1 MAHETNRANAPGL
14 SWKFTCQ
21 TFSESRTTLSSS
33 SNEPII
39 GSDARQV
46 SARKA
51 SHFGWCPSDSCFSGM
66 LITTM
71 ALCIGECLQKRSVF
85 GVRSDCGLLIH
96 GSAVSSILVCHL
108 PKSAKQMLVVEFADL
123 EIGSAA
129 ERYRPSVAKYLPKP
143 LRALYRGGRA
153 RQSMGSPAAMPPSMK
168 SKGNATKKVIS
179 AIRSHFVS
187 CSLRRYRR
195 RP

>member
-96 GSAVSSILVCHL
+96 GSAVSSILCVTCPNRRSRCLSLNL
-108 PKSAKQMLVVEFADL
+108 PISKSVVRL
-123 EIGSAA
+123 
-129 ERYRPSVAKYLPKP
+129 
-143 LRALYRGGRA
+143 
-153 RQSMGSPAAMPPSMK
+153 
-168 SKGNATKKVIS
+168 NATDPAWPNTFQSPCARCIAAAGLGSQWVHQQQC
-179 AIRSHFVS
+179 RH
-187 CSLRRYRR
+187 R
-195 RP
+195 